1 MATWSYCPQVRHRR
15 LREPRRRPQPLTIQL
30 LNLEANTNINMAA
43 VEITTAFTTITTI
56 TIHANLSH
64 INKLLAIPAT
74 PPGGTHIIEDPR
86 P

>member
-1 MATWSYCPQVRHRR
+1 MATWSYCPQVQLRLQELRR
-15 LREPRRRPQPLTIQL
+15 QPQPLTIQL
-30 LNLEANTNINMAA
+30 LNLEANNTNINMAA
-43 VEITTAFTTITTI
+43 EIITAYTTITTI

>member
-1 MATWSYCPQVRHRR
+1 MATWSYCPQVQLRLQELRR
-15 LREPRRRPQPLTIQL
+15 QPQPLTIQL
-30 LNLEANTNINMAA
+30 LNLEANNTNINMAEEIITA
-43 VEITTAFTTITTI
+43 YTTIITT
-56 TIHANLSH
+56 TIHVNLSL